1 MQRPSLDNN
10 QVKFNELIEEYLM
23 SIYEDIEEEDIV
35 IIEEIRDM
43 IVELIVSNH
52 ELKSLLKI

>member
-1 MQRPSLDNN
+1 MQSPSLDNN

>member
-1 MQRPSLDNN
+1 MNHN

-43 IVELIVSNH
+43 IVELIVSNN